1 MNVKTLSLALLA
13 ALNATTLGAQ
23 STEKDWRIVAD
34 KYLDALM
41 QDNEEYWLFEEE
53 LSDQMEKLYSSQEDR
68 LQLPYLLMAWGGTS
82 LMEIDEDTF
91 QQVLNTSYADKPYE
105 KALTL
110 LDYYSWGY
118 KSLNSIKNIR
128 NALTLLETMHKDS
141 SLIYIHALMDL
152 GDLLLNDKNYKEAL
166 SNYNRALALTENTVG
181 TNTQIFNDLLSR
193 LARYHLTV
201 GNTELAVQY
210 NDKKEQHASREL
222 GVNLPYATLF
232 NSKVGIIENSDP
244 EITDAY
250 RLALIYHYRW
260 GSVYRKALAV
270 QLYEDAANL
279 IIKKEGL
286 NSVNY
291 ASITWNK
298 GSAKLSIN
306 HDAAIQ
312 DLEQA
317 VGIYQNIIRQANPSV
332 DARKNF
338 YDVLNHLGHAYFT
351 KKKFS
356 NARTVYEELL
366 SMFKGTRL
374 EGGTWYG
381 SALHNL
387 IIAHHQL
394 GNHKQ
399 LGNLLKP
406 FIGERNW
413 FKRGSKDE
421 ITMYGDLL
429 FRAGEYAAAAEAYTY
444 SYNEYWHLEGVAS
457 MSWQRQKQDAAN
469 ALEGISDLNN
479 ILLDI
484 GTSEVVNM
492 IHRYKPVSE
501 SYTALL
507 LKAAKASFLAGDYE
521 LARKYVLTYINEFYT
536 RTTYVRDRGTDL
548 YDIYRLQEQL
558 FPAYDLYQN
567 ILLRDTTASAEVQSE
582 SNMRAYGHLL
592 DSKANIQFQFRH
604 MLEVIAGGS
613 DENLKAALQTY
624 NNQRKQIAMLR
635 LSGDTNTTELEALT
649 ISIDTLKQYLSTK
662 TSLVS
667 EPQKSFV
674 FWTDVKKSLK
684 KGEAAVEIKRF
695 YLFENGHW
703 GINPVYAAYI
713 ITPNSESPDVVFF
726 SNSDLL
732 EGRALKNY
740 QNSMQAKLDDMS
752 SYLSYWQPIQAKL
765 RGAKVVYVS
774 ADGVYNQINLN
785 TLFNPAT
792 HKYLVDELTVYNV
805 ISTKSLL
812 KEERK
817 RSKIA
822 RATLMGRPAY
832 FIKDAKFKNTNPF
845 EDEKDLKRS
854 LTRDQVASGYIQ
866 DLPGT
871 EIEIS
876 NINTTLKKK
885 GVRTDYYLGQDATEE
900 LFKKSTADII
910 HVATH
915 GFWFA
920 ENEALPREDAML
932 NSGLLFAGVKN
943 YYEGNATSNT
953 DDGILTA
960 YEIQGMNLTN
970 TRLVVLSACETGLGK
985 VEVGEGVYGLQ
996 RAFRIAGVDN
1006 LIMSLW
1012 KVDDTATQELF
1023 TSFYSTWLSAQE
1035 NIIPSFRKAQLE
1047 LKRKYKHPYYWG
1059 AFKVIN

>member
-13 ALNATTLGAQ
+13 ALSATTLGAQ
-23 STEKDWRIVAD
+23 STEKDWRVVAD

-41 QDNEEYWLFEEE
+41 QDNGDDWLYEEE
-53 LSDQMEKLYSSQEDR
+53 LSDLVAKMYSTQEDR
-68 LQLPYLLMAWGGTS
+68 LQLPYLLLPGGYNS
-82 LMEIDEDTF
+82 IEIDEATF
-91 QQVLNTSYADKPYE
+91 QQVLNKSYADKPYE
-105 KALTL
+105 KALAL
-110 LDYYSWGY
+110 LDYYVWGG
-118 KSLNSIKNIR
+118 KSLNSIKNIQ
-128 NALTLLETMHKDS
+128 NALTLLETVHKDS
-141 SLIYIHALMDL
+141 SLVYIHALMDL
-152 GDLLLNDKNYKEAL
+152 GDRFLSVKNYTEAL
-166 SNYNRALALTENTVG
+166 SNYNRALALTESTVG
-181 TNTQIFNDLLSR
+181 TNTEIFNDLLSC
-193 LARYHLTV
+193 LARYHLAV
-201 GNTELAVQY
+201 GSTELAVQY
-210 NDKKEQHASREL
+210 DDKKEQHASREL

-250 RLALIYHYRW
+250 RLALIYHYTR
-260 GSVYRKALAV
+260 GSLYRKALAV
-270 QLYEDAANL
+270 QLYEDAVNI
-279 IIKKEGL
+279 IIKKGGL
-286 NSVNY
+286 KSANY
-291 ASITWNK
+291 AAITWNK
-298 GSAKLSIN
+298 GSAKLSVI
-306 HDAAIQ
+306 HDTAIP
-312 DLEQA
+312 DLEHA
-317 VGIYQNIIRQANPSV
+317 VRIYRNMVRHANPSV
-332 DARKNF
+332 DTQINF
-338 YDVLNHLGHAYFT
+338 YDVLNHLGYAYFD
-351 KKKFS
+351 KKEFS

-374 EGGTWYG
+374 EKGGRYDN
-381 SALHNL
+381 ALHNL
-387 IIAHHQL
+387 IITHHQL

-413 FKRGSKDE
+413 FKRGSKEEKD
-421 ITMYGDLL
+421 MYGDLL
-429 FRAGEYAAAAEAYTY
+429 YRAGDYAAAAEAYTY
-444 SYNEYWHLEGVAS
+444 TYEQYWVEEE
-457 MSWQRQKQDAAN
+457 RAAN
-469 ALEGISDLNN
+469 SWEREHPEDV
-479 ILLDI
+479 LLGFENAEYTLFDI
-484 GTSEVVNM
+484 GTTQLVYM
-492 IHRYKPVSE
+492 TYKYKPVSE

-507 LKAAKASFLAGDYE
+507 FKVAKASFLAGDYE

-536 RTTYVRDRGTDL
+536 RTTYIRDRGTDL
-548 YDIYRLQEQL
+548 YDIYKIQEQL

-567 ILLRDTTASAEVQSE
+567 ILLRDTTASAEVQLE

-604 MLEVIAGGS
+604 MLEVIEGGS
-613 DENLKAALQTY
+613 DENLKSALQTY
-624 NNQRKQIAMLR
+624 NTQRKQIAMLR
-635 LSGDTNTTELEALT
+635 LSGDAITSELEALT

-662 TSLVS
+662 TSLLS
-667 EPQKSFV
+667 DRQKSFV

-695 YLFENGHW
+695 YLFENGQW

-713 ITPNSESPDVVFF
+713 ITPNSESPDVVFL
-726 SNSDLL
+726 SNSDVL

-752 SYLSYWQPIQAKL
+752 SYSYYWQPIQAKL
-765 RGAKVVYVS
+765 RGARVVYVS

-792 HKYLVDELTVYNV
+792 RKYLVDELTVYNV

-817 RSKIA
+817 RSKVT

-832 FIKDAKFKNTNPF
+832 FIKDAKYDDPNPF
-845 EDEKDLKRS
+845 ADEKDLKRS
-854 LTRDQVASGYIQ
+854 LTRDQVASGYIH

-871 EIEIS
+871 EVEIS

-920 ENEALPREDAML
+920 ENDALPREDAML